1 MLLHEKVQKAKHMSI
16 FQDLILFRIGGKLK
30 MCAVIFH
37 QTKMNILYT
46 YTYTQVKGCHLFG
59 LTRLPVVYVLAP
71 KYVCV
76 KMRWMPHWRCA
87 LLRRCA
93 YLTSLSTILVTLN
106 IICWFLNFKEE
117 LLHNIVQIYD
127 ANPSPCY
134 MRKIMQYLDLIM
146 YR

>member
-1 MLLHEKVQKAKHMSI
+1 MYFAIEGSETYYKKNLCTYESNKLIKFSDNNKITIHNCYCVNVFFHEKVQKEKKKSI

-76 KMRWMPHWRCA
+76 KMR
-87 LLRRCA
+87 
-93 YLTSLSTILVTLN
+93 
-106 IICWFLNFKEE
+106 
-117 LLHNIVQIYD
+117 
-127 ANPSPCY
+127 
-134 MRKIMQYLDLIM
+134 
-146 YR
+146 